1 MWQLLASNAV
11 AREAEWC
18 RLIYDELCGGDIGVD
33 GSKPLR
39 IQEDN
44 QSCIA
49 LAKKFIV
56 SRKTKHI
63 RVRYHYVRQQVRD
76 GIIALEYIR
85 SADNTADLFTK
96 ALKEDLFMIHR
107 DTLVKDPLP
116 QEIIK
121 LVIKDKQAPS
131 AKEAQRSAG
140 AQRSEKRSAR
150 AQRSKDYARKRGS
163 RQRKQKARRGRSQ
176 VAGAATGANRR

>member
-1 MWQLLASNAV
+1 
-11 AREAEWC
+11 
-18 RLIYDELCGGDIGVD
+18 
-33 GSKPLR
+33 
-39 IQEDN
+39 
-44 QSCIA
+44 
-49 LAKKFIV
+49 
-56 SRKTKHI
+56 
-63 RVRYHYVRQQVRD
+63 
-76 GIIALEYIR
+76 
-85 SADNTADLFTK
+85 
-96 ALKEDLFMIHR
+96 MIHR
-107 DTLVKDPLP
+107 DAVVKDPLP

>member
-1 MWQLLASNAV
+1 M
-11 AREAEWC
+11 
-18 RLIYDELCGGDIGVD
+18 
-33 GSKPLR
+33 
-39 IQEDN
+39 
-44 QSCIA
+44 
-49 LAKKFIV
+49 
-56 SRKTKHI
+56 
-63 RVRYHYVRQQVRD
+63 RD

-107 DTLVKDPLP
+107 DALVKDPLP

-176 VAGAATGANRR
+176 VAGAATGANRRYKTEDSFHQPL